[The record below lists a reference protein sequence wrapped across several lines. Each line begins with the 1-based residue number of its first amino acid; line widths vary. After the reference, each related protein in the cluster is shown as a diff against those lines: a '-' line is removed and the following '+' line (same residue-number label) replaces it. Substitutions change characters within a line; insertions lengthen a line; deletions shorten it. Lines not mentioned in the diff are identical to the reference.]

1 MFKTKLIKEYTY
13 TTICDIDFNV
23 LEYFDEYY
31 GEPTYSLWF
40 EDHDYCTRE
49 PLVEFEQNL
58 TDEQVDKEIKSF
70 MLNHICSEVS
80 CHIDDNNYKGWTVK
94 VIEGSGLCLSNER
107 ENKCFRWRVY
117 DDEDYEPVKNE
128 IIERLD
134 FLNQTK

>member
-31 GEPTYSLWF
+31 EEPTYSLWY
-40 EDHDYCTRE
+40 EDHEYCSKDH
-49 PLVEFEQNL
+49 LVEFEKNL
-58 TDEQVDKEIKSF
+58 SDEQIDNEIKSF
-70 MLNHICSEVS
+70 MLNHICAEVS
-80 CHIDDNNYKGWTVK
+80 CYIDGEDLNDWTVS
-94 VIEGSGLCLSNER
+94 VIEDGLKLANER
-107 ENKCFRWRVY
+107 DNKCFIWRVY

-134 FLNQTK
+134 FIKQAK